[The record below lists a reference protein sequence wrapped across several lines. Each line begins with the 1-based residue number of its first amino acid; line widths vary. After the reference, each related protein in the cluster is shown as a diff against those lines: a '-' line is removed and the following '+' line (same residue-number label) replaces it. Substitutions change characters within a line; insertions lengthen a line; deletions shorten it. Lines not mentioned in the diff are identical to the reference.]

1 MKVGPCLVQLI
12 GMADGDGQELA
23 EAAKARRLA
32 GGMECSTAE
41 DSAGRVLFW
50 PGHSRITPRRDTF

>member
-1 MKVGPCLVQLI
+1 M
-12 GMADGDGQELA
+12 GMDDGDGQELT

-32 GGMECSTAE
+32 GGIERSTAE

-50 PGHSRITPRRDTF
+50 PGHSRITPLRDTF